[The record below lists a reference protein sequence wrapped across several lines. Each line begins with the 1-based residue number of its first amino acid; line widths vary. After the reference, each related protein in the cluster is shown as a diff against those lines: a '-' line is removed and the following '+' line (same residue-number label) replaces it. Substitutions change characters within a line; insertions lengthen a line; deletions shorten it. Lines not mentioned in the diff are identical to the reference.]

1 MSPRFAFGGR
11 SDVGM
16 QRRDN
21 QDSMYAGP
29 RLIAVAD
36 GVGGSAGGEIASR
49 LTITAFMTL
58 ANGESADPPADLVR
72 AADEADTAI
81 RTAVDA
87 DHALTGMSTTLTAI
101 LAGDTAI
108 TLAHIGDSRAYRLR
122 SGSLSQLTHD
132 HTFVQTLIDEGQLT
146 EEQARTHPRRSWI
159 TRALDGR
166 GRPELDLIPI
176 EVQSGD
182 RYLVCSD
189 GLSGYVD
196 ESAITATLGVDDP
209 QRAADGL
216 IELAIQ
222 AGGPDN
228 ITCIVADP
236 IDDDRADQSPL
247 LGGSVAEQPSA
258 RGVRHTAGQPTGDD
272 DEPAVHRRSIG
283 RRLAVVTAVVVLLV
297 VGAFVGTALYI
308 HHQWYVAPDAGQV
321 AVFQGV
327 QGSAAGIQLSHVK
340 ERTNLP
346 VSALPQDDRDR
357 VSTGIQASNQS
368 DAQTVVSNLRAEACA
383 LVTPSPATASTTA
396 PTTGA
401 TRPAHRHHHAGSGGT
416 GTHTPSPKPS
426 PTRTPPPPWCT
437 VSGR

>member
-58 ANGESADPPADLVR
+58 ADGSSSDPPADLTR

-81 RTAVDA
+81 RAAVDA
-87 DHALTGMSTTLTAI
+87 DRALAGMSTTLVAI
-101 LAGDTAI
+101 LAGDTTV

-122 SGSLSQLTHD
+122 DQTLTQLTHD
-132 HTFVQTLIDEGQLT
+132 HTFVQTLIDEGQIT

-166 GRPELDLIPI
+166 GRPEVDLIPI
-176 EVQSGD
+176 DVQPGD

-196 ESAITATLGVDDP
+196 ESAITATLATDDP
-209 QRAADGL
+209 QQAADGL
-216 IELAIQ
+216 IDLAIR

-228 ITCIVADP
+228 VTCIVADP
-236 IDDDRADQSPL
+236 IDDDRDDQAPL
-247 LGGSVAEQPSA
+247 LGGSVAEEPRA
-258 RGVRHTAGQPTGDD
+258 RAEGHTADQPI
-272 DEPAVHRRSIG
+272 DEDAEPTIRRRSVG
-283 RRLAVVTAVVVLLV
+283 RRLAIVTAVVVLV
-297 VGAFVGTALYI
+297 VVAAFVGTALYI
-308 HHQWYVAPDAGQV
+308 RQQWYVAPDAGQV

-327 QGSAAGIQLSHVK
+327 QGSAIGIQLSHVK

-357 VSTGIQASNQS
+357 VSGGIQATNHT
-368 DAQTVVSNLRAEACA
+368 DAQTVVSNLRSAACA
-383 LVTPSPATASTTA
+383 LVTPTPATA
-396 PTTGA
+396 PTTA
-401 TRPAHRHHHAGSGGT
+401 PSTRRSGRRHRHST
-416 GTHTPSPKPS
+416 SSSPRPSPRPS
-426 PTRTPPPPWCT
+426 PRRSPTTTPPPAWCT
-437 VSGR
+437 GSGQ

>member
-1 MSPRFAFGGR
+1 MSPRFVFGGR

-29 RLIAVAD
+29 HLIAVAD

-49 LTITAFMTL
+49 LTIEAFMTL
-58 ANGESADPPADLVR
+58 ADGGSSDPPADLIR
-72 AADEADTAI
+72 AADEADSAI
-81 RTAVDA
+81 RAEVDA
-87 DHALTGMSTTLTAI
+87 NHALAGMSTTLTAI
-101 LAGDTAI
+101 LAGDSAV

-122 SGSLSQLTHD
+122 DKTLTQLTHD
-132 HTFVQTLIDEGQLT
+132 HTFVQSLIDEGQIT

-176 EVQSGD
+176 EVVPGD

-196 ESAITATLGVDDP
+196 EAAITATLGIDDP
-209 QRAADGL
+209 QEAADGL
-216 IELAIQ
+216 IDLALR

-236 IDDDRADQSPL
+236 IDDDRPDQAAM
-247 LGGSVAEQPSA
+247 LGGSVADESRPRPPA
-258 RGVRHTAGQPTGDD
+258 DPGEEPIGDEATPTLR
-272 DEPAVHRRSIG
+272 RRSVG
-283 RRLAVVTAVVVLLV
+283 RRLAIVTAVVVLLV
-297 VGAFVGTALYI
+297 VGAFIGTALYI
-308 HHQWYVAPDAGQV
+308 HQQWYVAPDAGQV

-327 QGSAAGIQLSHVK
+327 QGSAAGIQLSHLK
-340 ERTNLP
+340 DRTNLP

-357 VSTGIQASNQS
+357 VSTGIQASNRS
-368 DAQTVVSNLRAEACA
+368 DAQVVVSNLRAAACA
-383 LVTPSPATASTTA
+383 LVTPAPATA
-396 PTTGA
+396 PTTAPSPGA
-401 TRPAHRHHHAGSGGT
+401 NRSAHRHRR
-416 GTHTPSPKPS
+416 TPTPKPT
-426 PTRTPPPPWCT
+426 PTRTPPPAWCT
-437 VSGR
+437 EPSP